1 MVIFFDRLKFSLGEA
16 GVFIATWISLIV
28 IERSS
33 PIERFVQV
41 LPWIGLIVIE
51 HSSPIEQFRSGFAL
65 NRPDCNWARKSY

>member
-33 PIERFVQV
+33 PIK
-41 LPWIGLIVIE
+41 
-51 HSSPIEQFRSGFAL
+51 QFHSGFAL
-65 NRPDCNWARKSY
+65 DRPYCNWARKSY